1 MTAQGRRAWN
11 TPLEVVRVSQV
22 TAFQRSPFNRS
33 LMAVFEVVE
42 GHRQVAGARQRLARM
57 AAHEA
62 GTGDENRHEIS
73 CGITDS
79 EPAEPIRAE
88 LTSASKPPA
97 CANRYRTMS

>member
-1 MTAQGRRAWN
+1 MWCSGLTGRSRTGRGRSANSSPSCFRA
-11 TPLEVVRVSQV
+11 TPARLSTKVRS
-22 TAFQRSPFNRS
+22 N
-33 LMAVFEVVE
+33 
-42 GHRQVAGARQRLARM
+42 VAGARQRLARM